1 MPRNRVIYQSEAVYA
16 GATGAN
22 PQLLRRVQSCNYN
35 FKIDRTDINQFGQLA
50 AIDRQILQEPTVAV
64 DLTYYYATDT
74 SNRNEENLGLDLSGI
89 HMLGSIT
96 SGVAAKEQ
104 RNIFIVT
111 SSPGVDALGGIGVS
125 TSSGIIGIGNCFLTS
140 WSLEAAVGAIPTV
153 SCAFE
158 GQNINFGTS
167 NPVTQPNVD
176 PNGVA
181 STATVNFLQAAA
193 YATSEVAAVRPGN
206 ITFALGTANDGLP
219 FGLSESDLK
228 VQSITVGLTLAREPL
243 RKLGKHF
250 AFARELTYPIMCT
263 MTVNAIVGDL
273 VIANLATL
281 VGAAGGAGDLATF
294 TASITLTGWTTASS
308 PASSSSTFT
317 LRGCKLNSQNITS
330 SIGANK
336 SVTMEFGAQIG
347 ANSGLVMT

>member
-16 GATGAN
+16 GATGAI
-22 PQLLRRVQSCNYN
+22 PSLLRRVQSCNYN

-64 DLTYYYATDT
+64 DLSYYFATDAT
-74 SNRNEENLGLDLSGI
+74 NRNEENLGLDSGGL
-89 HMLGSIT
+89 HMLGSIV
-96 SGVAAKEQ
+96 SGVATKEQ

-111 SSPGVDALGGIGVS
+111 SSPGVDALGSNTIS
-125 TSSGIIGIGNCFLTS
+125 TSSGIIGIGNCFLTA

-153 SCAFE
+153 SCSFE
-158 GQNINFGTS
+158 GQNINFSASSPG
-167 NPVTQPNVD
+167 VQPHID
-176 PNGVA
+176 ASGVA
-181 STATVNFLQAAA
+181 STIAVNFAQAAA
-193 YATSEVAAVRPGN
+193 YVNSEVAAVRPGN
-206 ITFALGTANDGLP
+206 ITFALGTDPDGIP

-228 VQSITVGLTLAREPL
+228 VQSITVGLTLSREPL

-273 VIANLATL
+273 VAANLATL
-281 VGAAGGAGDLATF
+281 VGTVGGDQATF
-294 TASITLTGWTTASS
+294 TASITLNGYSTASS
-308 PASSSSTFT
+308 PALSSSTFT
-317 LRGCKLNSQNITS
+317 LRGCKLNSENITS

-336 SVTMEFGAQIG
+336 SVTMEFASQIG
-347 ANSGLVMT
+347 NSSGLVMT